1 MELQDMIG
9 ELSKLGCETDQE
21 EIAERLYS
29 EGQMGDLVKCLKK
42 FRCDLV
48 DEMHQSQRK
57 VDKIDLIIRK
67 AEKET
72 MERIGG

>member
-29 EGQMGDLVKCLKK
+29 EGQMGDLVKYLKK

-72 MERIGG
+72 VERIGG

>member
-29 EGQMGDLVKCLKK
+29 EGQMDALVKCLKK
-42 FRCDLV
+42 FRCALV

-72 MERIGG
+72 VERIGG